1 MSNDLLAINSG
12 RLLKLLR
19 YLIDIYSP
27 SGKEEEILE
36 FLYGYLRRRNLP
48 VRRQQLDDHR
58 YNLLVAPPDNTIEL
72 MLVGHLDTVTAYD
85 LDHYESKKQ
94 EDLVTGLGAA
104 DMKGGCAA
112 LVEAYVRF
120 LEVRHALPP
129 ASLALVVGEEEE
141 GDGADR
147 LVEEH
152 HAPWALVAEP
162 TGLHPC
168 LGCYGYV
175 EIQIAVR
182 GMRRHAS
189 LATSKQNPVEA
200 VLHLVSRLSH
210 YFQEHR
216 PELVYNIRDL
226 FSSQSGFAVSDRCEA
241 WLDVHVPPTAPMG
254 EITMELEEVV
264 ACGRE
269 DVGHLDA
276 TIRFTTIDAGY
287 ELPEKGPIVETLKE
301 AYTRRTLPWNIE
313 AFRSHSDANRL
324 WAAGVKP
331 LLVGPGQLE
340 QAHAPDESIS
350 FHEVERAA
358 DLYLAFLDVLAR

>member
-1 MSNDLLAINSG
+1 M
-12 RLLKLLR
+12 
-19 YLIDIYSP
+19 
-27 SGKEEEILE
+27 
-36 FLYGYLRRRNLP
+36 
-48 VRRQQLDDHR
+48 VRQQLDDHR
-58 YNLLVAPPDNTIEL
+58 YNLLVGPRDNGVEL
-72 MLVGHLDTVTAYD
+72 MLVGHVDTVTAYD
-85 LDHYESKKQ
+85 LDHYESKKE
-94 EDLVTGLGAA
+94 EDVITGLGAA

-112 LVEAYVRF
+112 LIEAYVRF
-120 LEVRHALPP
+120 GELHHTLPP
-129 ASLALVVGEEEE
+129 ALLALVVGEEEE

-152 HAPWALVAEP
+152 HVPWALVAEP
-162 TGLHPC
+162 TNLHPC

-182 GMRRHAS
+182 GTRRHAS

-200 VLHLVSRLSH
+200 VLHLVSHLSH
-210 YFQEHR
+210 YFQGQR

-226 FSSQSGFAVSDRCEA
+226 FSSQSGFAVPDRCEA

-264 ACGRE
+264 ANSRK
-269 DVGHLDA
+269 DVAHLDA

-287 ELPEKGPIVETLKE
+287 ELPEKGPIVETLKDVYSRH
-301 AYTRRTLPWNIE
+301 ALPWQTE

-324 WAAGVKP
+324 WAAGIKP
-331 LLVGPGQLE
+331 FLVGPGKLE

-350 FHEVERAA
+350 FPEVQRAA
-358 DLYLAFLDVLAR
+358 DLYLHFLDALSRHTT